1 MELITILLSGLLGL
15 LAPIGLVSDRLA
27 TRAIRDR
34 LDSAETLAVRID
46 NAPSYQLL
54 QGKVQRVRIAGR
66 GIVPQPDLRIAAL
79 ELETD
84 AIALSPASIRR
95 GKPELE
101 QPLQAGVRVEVTE
114 TDVNRF
120 FQSAAIRERLKEMN
134 FNLPGNSNQ
143 AAEPYN
149 VEKVQVD
156 FLANNRLKVEAILK
170 GQRSGTQSRITAE
183 SGFVIASGRQLQL
196 IDPQVMFGETAVPT
210 EIIMLLTTGLL
221 QQLDLSRLEDSGL
234 TSRVLN
240 FQIQDDQL
248 DLAAFVRIEPKF
260 LAPRQ
265 P

>member
-84 AIALSPASIRR
+84 AIALNPASVRQ
-95 GKPELE
+95 GKPQLE
-101 QPLQAGVRVEVTE
+101 EPLQAGVRIEISE
-114 TDVNRF
+114 ADVNLF
-120 FQSAAIRERLKEMN
+120 LQSAATKARFQEMS
-134 FNLPGNSNQ
+134 FNLPSNGSQ

-149 VEKVQVD
+149 VKKVQVN
-156 FLANNRLKVEAILK
+156 FLANNRLKVKAVLQ

-183 SGFVIASGRQLQL
+183 SGFVVISGRQLQL
-196 IDPQVMFGETAVPT
+196 VDPQVKFGETAVPT
-210 EIIMLLTTGLL
+210 EIVMLLATGLI
-221 QQLDLSRLEDSGL
+221 QQLDLSRLEESGL

-240 FQIQDDQL
+240 FQIQDDRL

-260 LAPRQ
+260 LTRLQ

>member
-66 GIVPQPDLRIAAL
+66 GIVPQPDLRIAVL

-84 AIALSPASIRR
+84 AIALNPASLRQ
-95 GKPELE
+95 GKPQLE
-101 QPLQAGVRVEVTE
+101 KPLQAGIRVEVTE
-114 TDVNRF
+114 TDINRF
-120 FQSAAIRERLKEMN
+120 LQSAAIAERLKKMN
-134 FNLPGNSNQ
+134 FNLPGDSSQ
-143 AAEPYN
+143 QAEPYS
-149 VEKVQVD
+149 VEKVRVD
-156 FLANNRLKVEAILK
+156 FLANNRLKVKATLQ
-170 GQRSGTQSRITAE
+170 GQRSGIQSRIIAE
-183 SGFVIASGRQLQL
+183 SGFAITSGRQLQL
-196 IDPQVMFGETAVPT
+196 IEPQVMFGKTAVPT

-221 QQLDLSRLEDSGL
+221 QQLDLGRLEDSGL

-240 FQIQDDQL
+240 LQIQDDRL

-260 LAPRQ
+260 LTRR
-265 P
+265 

>member
-15 LAPIGLVSDRLA
+15 LAPIGFVSDRLA

-84 AIALSPASIRR
+84 AITLNPASIRQ
-95 GKPELE
+95 GKPQLE
-101 QPLQAGVRVEVTE
+101 EPLQAGVRVEVTE

-120 FQSAAIRERLKEMN
+120 LQSAAIQERLKEMN
-134 FNLPGNSNQ
+134 FNLPGSSSQ
-143 AAEPYN
+143 QAEPYN
-149 VEKVQVD
+149 VKKVQVD
-156 FLANNRLKVEAILK
+156 FLPNNRLKVLATLQ
-170 GQRSGTQSRITAE
+170 GQRSGTQSKIAAE
-183 SGFVIASGRQLQL
+183 SGFAITSGRQLQL
-196 IDPQVMFGETAVPT
+196 VDPQVTFGETAVPT
-210 EIIMLLTTGLL
+210 EIILLLTTGLL
-221 QQLDLSRLEDSGL
+221 QQLDLGRLEDSGL

-240 FQIQDDQL
+240 FQIQYDQL

-260 LAPRQ
+260 LNRRQ

>member
-1 MELITILLSGLLGL
+1 MELLTILLSGLLGL

-84 AIALSPASIRR
+84 AIALDPASLRQ
-95 GKPELE
+95 GKPQLE
-101 QPLQAGVRVEVTE
+101 EPLQAGVRIEVTE
-114 TDVNRF
+114 IDVNRF
-120 FQSAAIRERLKEMN
+120 LQSAAIAERLKKMN
-134 FNLPGNSNQ
+134 FNLPGNDSQ
-143 AAEPYN
+143 QAEPYN
-149 VEKVQVD
+149 VKRIQVD
-156 FLANNRLKVEAILK
+156 FLDNNRLKVWATLQ
-170 GQRSGTQSRITAE
+170 GQRSGTESIIAAE
-183 SGFVIASGRQLQL
+183 SGFAITSGRQLQL
-196 IDPQVMFGETAVPT
+196 VDPQIRFGETAVPS
-210 EIIMLLTTGLL
+210 EIVTLLTSGLL

-240 FQIQDDQL
+240 FQIQGDQL
-248 DLAAFVRIEPKF
+248 DVAAFVRIEPKF
-260 LAPRQ
+260 LTRR
-265 P
+265 